1 MPTRCVIVPTYKR
14 NEYLW
19 CCLDHIRKADPKIDV
34 FVFSD
39 RGDDN
44 TELRLVCDNFNAELE
59 VMPEHSRYGNT
70 YCVMEAFR
78 KTFAR
83 GYDLTFYVESD
94 VMVKPEYFE
103 WAARMHEEHPDIL
116 AACGWVCNLHGPID
130 MDDYFFAWFY
140 SPAVSFSRES
150 LAKIVEHAKPEY
162 YDDMRKY
169 VLRTFP
175 NSVLHGGGKQRNT
188 AFFEQD
194 GGIQYVLEREKKVC
208 AWRRTALCH
217 HIGAHGYNRPDGPV
231 FTGTLDERV
240 TKVETLLANP
250 HLRAQMFG
258 RAIVER
264 EIGGPIPKRTFR
276 YRINLPGGWQS
287 ELVSELE
294 QRDLPIRLNSSNCY
308 GGFIKAI

>member
-1 MPTRCVIVPTYKR
+1 MPTRCVIVPIYKR

-19 CCLDHIRKADPKIDV
+19 CCLDHIRKADPTIDV

-44 TELRLVCDNFNAELE
+44 TELRLVCDNFWTELE
-59 VMPEHSRYGNT
+59 IIPEHARYGNT

-78 KTFAR
+78 KTYAR

-94 VMVKPEYFE
+94 VMVKPDYFA
-103 WAARMHEEHPDIL
+103 WAIRAHEEYPEIL
-116 AACGWVCNLHGPID
+116 AACGWVCNLEAPISD
-130 MDDYFFAWFY
+130 DDYLFAWFY
-140 SPAVSFSRES
+140 SPCASFSRES
-150 LAKIVEHAKPEY
+150 LGKIVEHAKPDY
-162 YDDMRKY
+162 YDNMRGY

-175 NSVLHGGGKQRNT
+175 NSILHAQGKQANT

-194 GGIQYVLEREKKVC
+194 GGIQYILERDKQVC

-231 FTGTLDERV
+231 FEGTLDERV

-264 EIGGPIPKRTFR
+264 EIGGPIPKREFR
-276 YRINLPGGWQS
+276 YRITTPDRWQS
-287 ELVSELE
+287 DLVTELE
-294 QRDLPIRLNSSNCY
+294 AQDLPTRLNSSNCR
-308 GGFIKAI
+308 GATFERI